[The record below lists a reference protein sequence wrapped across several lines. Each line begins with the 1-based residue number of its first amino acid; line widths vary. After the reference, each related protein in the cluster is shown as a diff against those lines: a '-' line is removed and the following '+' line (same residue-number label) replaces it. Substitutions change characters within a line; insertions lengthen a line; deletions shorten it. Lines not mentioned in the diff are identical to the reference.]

1 MSPRRSRSSSPRAR
15 PRFSPWACVVLATAC
30 TRAPGVLVSPEGEHR
45 LSVHDDATGITVVLT
60 TGVWDAEPKQLPNNV
75 AVVHVLVANLG
86 PQPILL
92 APGDLELR
100 DTRGFRYAL
109 LDAGAS
115 FDAVDADVTASAQRY
130 DRELER
136 SYDPGRSMDF
146 EPFAAGD
153 DVPRLALPW
162 GTLAPGTQM
171 RGFLYFEPVTRT
183 ANEAVLRWHLGDPQH
198 QPLFD
203 AVFEFRVAD
212 G

>member
-1 MSPRRSRSSSPRAR
+1 MVASLAIACGR
-15 PRFSPWACVVLATAC
+15 P
-30 TRAPGVLVSPEGEHR
+30 PGVLVSPDGEHR
-45 LSVHDDATGITVVLT
+45 LGVHDDATGITVVLT
-60 TGVWDAEPKQLPNNV
+60 TGVWSAEPKRLPNDV

-86 PQPILL
+86 TQPLLL

-115 FDAVDADVTASAQRY
+115 FEAVEGDGEASAQRY
-130 DRELER
+130 DRELAR
-136 SYDPGRSMDF
+136 SYDPGRAMAF

-171 RGFLYFEPVTRT
+171 RGFLYFEPITRT
-183 ANEAVLRWHLGDPQH
+183 ANEAVLRWHLGDPEH
-198 QPLFD
+198 RPLFD

-212 G
+212 E